1 MGALALEQAAVT
13 PISSSGREPLARRLR
28 QSVERRVVGPG
39 YARDTLAAERAQARE
54 RVREGDARRRGDGV
68 RARDRTLRRNRVK
81 YHVCGL
87 CARGRADLSV
97 GFGQRDT
104 WVGAVSCGLEAV
116 SPVLE
121 GVCSGGATL
130 DHCAVSRA
138 AGVGAASGGNA
149 RVYTR
154 ATTMQ
159 TGSGAVS

>member
-1 MGALALEQAAVT
+1 MEQAAVT
-13 PISSSGREPLARRLR
+13 PIASSGREPLARRCASRSSAEWLD
-28 QSVERRVVGPG
+28 PG

-54 RVREGDARRRGDGV
+54 RVREGHARRRGDGV
-68 RARDRTLRRNRVK
+68 RARDRTLRRNRLK

-87 CARGRADLSV
+87 CARGRADLPV

-104 WVGAVSCGLEAV
+104 GFGAVSSGLEAV
-116 SPVLE
+116 SPVFE

-138 AGVGAASGGNA
+138 AGVGAVSGGNA

-154 ATTMQ
+154 ATAMQ